1 MAQGAPEERP
11 QGATT
16 RSGQGT
22 PKEELEPKSRQSHA
36 QPLSATLP
44 FFIFFLPAGNPSLP
58 RDLAVSFSSSPRET
72 PTFPATWPFSS
83 LLPRGK
89 PHPSRRLGRFFPFLP
104 AGNPNLPRDFAAFF
118 SSSPRETPTF
128 PATLPFFPFFPAGN
142 PNLPRHFAVFFPSS
156 PRETPTF
163 PAT

>member
-58 RDLAVSFSSSPRET
+58 RDLAV
-72 PTFPATWPFSS
+72 
-83 LLPRGK
+83 
-89 PHPSRRLGRFFPFLP
+89 
-104 AGNPNLPRDFAAFF
+104 FF
-118 SSSPRETPTF
+118 S
-128 PATLPFFPFFPAGN
+128 FFPAGN
-142 PNLPRHFAVFFPSS
+142 PNLPHDLAVFFPSS

-163 PAT
+163 PVTWPFSSLLPR